1 MILGKSLGA
10 KANRELKTCRT
21 IDKLRKKLE
30 ESEDSGLGKIAHKVQ
45 RSLICTG
52 E

>member
-1 MILGKSLGA
+1 MILGKKLGA
-10 KANRELKTCRT
+10 KANRELKICRT

-30 ESEDSGLGKIAHKVQ
+30 ESDDSGLGKIAHKVQ
-45 RSLICTG
+45 RSSVCAG